1 MAKKYFLQK
10 SMAKS
15 VANMRQKIT
24 KKLQKNYKKITKKLQ
39 KIIIFLPYLYCIK
52 NIVKNI
58 VKIY

>member
-1 MAKKYFLQK
+1 
-10 SMAKS
+10 MAKS